1 MKNNK
6 QIYDMTNNRL
16 LVLLYLFLLI
26 LPINQ
31 IQSKV
36 KQQQLVSY
44 VDTSLE
50 GSQKYVLY
58 VDGKPFYMTNMQIR
72 LDKLRYW
79 WGWDA
84 EARDAIVEQAAMD
97 GFNTVSIPIQ
107 WVEVEPEKDK
117 FDWRILDEY
126 LELVNKYSLRMELLW
141 FGQNSGGHV
150 QWLGNHTKENSD
162 AIQLRTPSYILHS
175 PSVNSPNTTSEFK
188 IRRDMSNYTLDLA
201 DEKLK
206 PREIYVLKKVM
217 EHIAEW
223 DAANGSK
230 HTVIGVQINNEVS
243 GHSNV
248 SFPSSLIVSYMS
260 DLAGAVKNSSYVVWT
275 RLNCIPSLTN
285 SIIMENENLRST
297 SGTNIDFVG
306 IDLYRVDLNAIK
318 TVLPY
323 IGKNYRMIMEGGGT
337 LANGALYQM
346 AALAGN
352 NAYDYYEMIGP
363 DENGLYRQGG
373 QKGFTAR
380 GRYVEDVRLNNKIL
394 KSDMADIA
402 RKANGYGLFVHNWE
416 GNCVEPTSGIHGIRF
431 APGYPTS
438 QGISID
444 RSNTEIVL
452 MTTRGGQFV
461 FPKSLKISEAS
472 RGYFDN
478 DNKWIEETKLK
489 IDTVVHYWLPEPTI
503 CLWMDMGWT
512 VRLKKEDDGKPIPA
526 VIIQGESADLGGG
539 VTVEANGNHIGFAGN
554 GYLNFPL
561 GGGYANWINVDGL
574 NGGERLIKFRYAN
587 GTKTSR
593 KTCLY
598 VNGIAQVIEF
608 PPTGSWGSYGY
619 VDVYSNLKSGK
630 TNTLRL
636 ETTWHGAG
644 NIDEIHIF

>member
-1 MKNNK
+1 MIKK
-6 QIYDMTNNRL
+6 YSILFTIC
-16 LVLLYLFLLI
+16 LFLLTV
-26 LPINQ
+26 PISPAQ
-31 IQSKV
+31 HTKSV
-36 KQQQLVSY
+36 KQEQVVSY

-58 VDGKPFYMTNMQIR
+58 VDGKPFHMTNMQIR

-84 EARDAIVEQAAMD
+84 SARDAIVGQAAAD

-107 WVEVEPEKDK
+107 WIEVEPEKDQ
-117 FDWRILDEY
+117 FDWKILDEY
-126 LELVNKYSLRMELLW
+126 LGLVKKHNLRMELLW

-150 QWLGNHTKENSD
+150 QWLGNHTKKDGD
-162 AIQLRTPSYILHS
+162 AGQLRTPAYVLYS
-175 PSVNSPNTTSEFK
+175 PCVNSSNTTSEFK

-206 PREIYVLKKVM
+206 AREIYVLQKVM

-230 HTVIGVQINNEVS
+230 HMVIGVQINNEVS

-260 DLAGAVKNSSYVVWT
+260 DLASAVKESSYVVWT
-275 RLNCIPSLTN
+275 RLNCVPSLTN
-285 SIIMENENLRST
+285 SVIIENENLRTT

-306 IDLYRVDLNAIK
+306 IDLYRVDLNTIK
-318 TVLPY
+318 TALPY
-323 IGKNYRMIMEGGGT
+323 IGKNFRMIMEGGGT

-373 QKGFTAR
+373 SKGFTAR
-380 GRYVEDVRLNNKIL
+380 GSYIEDVRLINKIL
-394 KSDMADIA
+394 NSDMVDIVQ
-402 RKANGYGLFVHNWE
+402 KANGYGLFVHNWE
-416 GNCVEPTSGIHGIRF
+416 GNSVEPTTGIQGIQF

-452 MTTRGGQFV
+452 MTTRGGQFIL
-461 FPKSLKISEAS
+461 PESLKITESS
-472 RGYFDN
+472 RGYFDR
-478 DNKWIEETKLK
+478 DNKWIEETKLR
-489 IDTVVHYWLPEPTI
+489 IDTIVHYWLPEPTI
-503 CLWMDMGWT
+503 CVWMDAGWT
-512 VRLKKEDDGKPIPA
+512 VRLKKDDDGRQIPSI
-526 VIIQGESADLGGG
+526 IIQGESAEFGSG
-539 VTVEANGNHIGFAGN
+539 VTVEADGNNIGFAGN

-587 GTKTSR
+587 GSNVSR
-593 KTCLY
+593 KACLFI
-598 VNGIAQVIEF
+598 NDIAQVIEF
-608 PPTGSWGSYGY
+608 SPTGSWGTYKY
-619 VDVYSNLKSGK
+619 LDVHSDLKPGQA
-630 TNTLRL
+630 NTLRL
-636 ETTWHGAG
+636 ETTWDGAG
-644 NIDEIHIF
+644 NVDEIYIF